1 MSQTS
6 SAIHHSRKASLL
18 SKHCQIVASAMVG
31 FAILMVVGFSPIE
44 VIHNAAHDTRHST
57 GFPCH

>member
-6 SAIHHSRKASLL
+6 PIQQNSISDAKQAKTSQVLAAMLL
-18 SKHCQIVASAMVG
+18 GVTVLMAVG
-31 FAILMVVGFSPIE
+31 FAPLE
-44 VIHNAAHDTRHST
+44 VIHNATHDTRHST

>member
-6 SAIHHSRKASLL
+6 PIQQDSISVAKQAKTNQVLAAMLL
-18 SKHCQIVASAMVG
+18 GVTVLMAVG
-31 FAILMVVGFSPIE
+31 FAPLE
-44 VIHNAAHDTRHST
+44 VIHNATHDTRHST